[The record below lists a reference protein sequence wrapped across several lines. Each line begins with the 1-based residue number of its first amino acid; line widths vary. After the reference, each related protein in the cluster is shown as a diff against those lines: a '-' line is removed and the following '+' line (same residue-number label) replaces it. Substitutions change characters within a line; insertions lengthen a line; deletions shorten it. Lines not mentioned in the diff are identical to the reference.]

1 MAAAAP
7 RQLGITPPLSTALP
21 TDAEKQ
27 ATDALIEEMTK
38 ENLFES
44 RADTEKRYV
53 TAIIISY
60 RIRRSI
66 IARNILLHSYLF
78 HY

>member
-1 MAAAAP
+1 MATAAP

-44 RADTEKRYV
+44 RADTEKRY
-53 TAIIISY
+53 TIAIIISVSPK
-60 RIRRSI
+60 IRRSI
-66 IARNILLHSYLF
+66 ISWNILLHF
-78 HY
+78 